1 MPDPGHRPDGPA
13 RAEDREDAGV
23 AGVDEA
29 ARAGGELE
37 MPFGEAYAADPAA
50 VWLPLL
56 AAGPVHR
63 VATPDGPPA
72 WLVTSHREV
81 HAGLLDPRLSVC
93 VAHARGGD
101 YKGFA
106 LPPALQAHLL
116 NREPP
121 QHTRLR
127 ALVAP
132 AMSPQRIDQLR
143 PALQR
148 LVDELVEPIA
158 AAGRGDLVADF
169 AVPLPLLVVCDLLGV
184 PDDAR
189 AQLLAWAR
197 RLLAAEP
204 TQVPRARDTLAGMLR
219 IIDGILDAK
228 RRTPHDRGA
237 PEDLMSGLIQAHD
250 DGTHSAGGLSGD
262 ELTSMIFYLL
272 FVWYEPSVDLLS
284 NGVLTL
290 LRHPSELARLRRQPE
305 LLPAAV
311 EELLRYEAPQALAAP
326 RFPTDDV
333 EIAGT
338 RIPAGD
344 TVLLSLAAANLDP
357 ARFPAGADL
366 DLDHAGRAHLAFGQG
381 VHTCLGAPL
390 VRLQTELAIGTLLR
404 RCDELALAIEPDQLR
419 WRHGLRHRGLRD
431 LPIICSPTTGT
442 PSGAPAGPGP

>member
-1 MPDPGHRPDGPA
+1 
-13 RAEDREDAGV
+13 
-23 AGVDEA
+23 
-29 ARAGGELE
+29 
-37 MPFGEAYAADPAA
+37 MPFGEQYAADPAQ

-72 WLVTSHREV
+72 WVVTTYPEV

-93 VAHARGGD
+93 TAHARGGD

-121 QHTRLR
+121 DHTRLR

-132 AMSPQRIDQLR
+132 AMSPQRIEQLR
-143 PALQR
+143 AAVQAGVDD
-148 LVDELVEPIA
+148 LVAPIA
-158 AAGRGDLVADF
+158 AAGHGDLVAEF

-184 PDDAR
+184 PDEAR
-189 AQLLAWAR
+189 AQLLEWAR

-204 TQVPRARDTLAGMLR
+204 DQVPRARDTLAGMLR
-219 IIDGILDAK
+219 IIDGIIQAK
-228 RRTPHDRGA
+228 RRTPG
-237 PEDLMSGLIQAHD
+237 EDLLTVLVQAHD
-250 DGTHSAGGLSGD
+250 QRHAAGDPVGDPGTDGDGVLSGD

-290 LRHPSELARLRRQPE
+290 LRHPDQLALLRRQPD
-305 LLPAAV
+305 LIPAAV
-311 EELLRYEAPQALAAP
+311 EELLRHETPQALAAP
-326 RFPTDDV
+326 RFPIEDV
-333 EIAGT
+333 EIADT

-357 ARFPAGADL
+357 ARFPTGAAIAVE
-366 DLDHAGRAHLAFGQG
+366 HATRAHLAFGQG

-390 VRLQTELAIGTLLR
+390 VRLQTELAIATLLR
-404 RCDELALAIEPDQLR
+404 RCPELRLAIEPPALR
-419 WRHGLRHRGLRD
+419 WRHGLRHRGLRE
-431 LPIICSPTTGT
+431 LPITCSP
-442 PSGAPAGPGP
+442 ACGPDP